1 MPALDRRQQVWPT
14 TTSSAATSTPDLAQ
28 TSATRFVPQATS
40 SADSS
45 SSGSGSDGSVSVWKY
60 AIVVILCV
68 FALGALVRLGLLHRL
83 RRQRTIY
90 SRDQQQHH
98 RARPRPRPRTADS
111 QRSLNN
117 SVYSLDLEHAEL
129 PPPGYDE
136 AQPDPNAPAAPVA
149 AATVA
154 PTGPASAP
162 RRGPFARLTSLFR
175 RGNADTAVPMQ
186 HLSTA
191 RTPASQQR
199 PADPATL
206 AEVAHLRRALRDAGL
221 LGPSSSSSSSG
232 PRSFADLTPSQR
244 AALNGATPA
253 VLVAAAAAMAGPHTG
268 NGDDDVETD
277 SERRRAERVRRRAE
291 RRLRRRREREAQR
304 EAEEGLGLPTY
315 SRKVADG
322 EATLQ
327 RADGWKTDGSDGD
340 DGDDSG
346 DSGDERERGAVD
358 GAALGGAGAVV
369 PTLDGAH
376 PPRASTSS
384 TAAEPSQ
391 ERVAV
396 VAEDDDLPRA
406 ASSSTRSLP
415 SSPPAVPAPAPR
427 AEP

>member
-1 MPALDRRQQVWPT
+1 
-14 TTSSAATSTPDLAQ
+14 
-28 TSATRFVPQATS
+28 
-40 SADSS
+40 
-45 SSGSGSDGSVSVWKY
+45 
-60 AIVVILCV
+60 IVVILCV

-83 RRQRTIY
+83 RRQRAVY

-117 SVYSLDLEHAEL
+117 SVYSLDLEHAEP

-136 AQPDPNAPAAPVA
+136 APPLAAAAAAAAVAPAP
-149 AATVA
+149 
-154 PTGPASAP
+154 PASAPPPDPP
-162 RRGPFARLTSLFR
+162 RRGPFARLSSLFHR
-175 RGNADTAVPMQ
+175 NTGDAAVPMR

-199 PADPATL
+199 SADPATL

-244 AALNGATPA
+244 AALDGATPA
-253 VLVAAAAAMAGPHTG
+253 VLVAAAAAMAGPH
-268 NGDDDVETD
+268 NDDAE
-277 SERRRAERVRRRAE
+277 SEAERRRAERVRRRAE

-322 EATLQ
+322 EETLQ
-327 RADGWKTDGSDGD
+327 RAEGWKTDGSDGD

-346 DSGDERERGAVD
+346 DSGDERERERDGAG

-369 PTLDGAH
+369 PTLNGAH

-384 TAAEPSQ
+384 RPAELTG
-391 ERVAV
+391 ERVVAV
-396 VAEDDDLPRA
+396 EGDHVPHAP
-406 ASSSTRSLP
+406 SS
-415 SSPPAVPAPAPR
+415 SSPPSPPSAVVPPAR
-427 AEP
+427 TEL